1 MSIRSTA
8 FIPRSFE
15 PHSTVTLS
23 PASKSDAGS
32 TVTALA
38 AANEVAFEAAPAT
51 GSAAK
56 DIILFWGPGHRK
68 EDFDDIIAICSK
80 LAVALKVVQVEG
92 FHSFHDSLKKDLYLG
107 GELGRQTQVIAFFH
121 GGADIPGGR
130 QYLQLS
136 ADGKEQMES
145 IAFFCWLRSPPPG
158 MPASPEQAGWK
169 GIVHAFWCG
178 SGKLRDDFLPGR
190 PFWDSGTALSY
201 AARKDTASDNAVK
214 SVLDLCEFVSVAK
227 ADPSLLAPRPVA
239 ARMLGVVGDTFCCM
253 GTGFEQAVVISAPR
267 TSEEAQSGCLIDC
280 LEGRSGQQARVAGA
294 EQDLRAIAASM
305 REPRIGSQ
313 DPKRYRTKLE
323 NVFVTRF
330 ARDKL
335 AAMDKLLEQ
344 HEFLSSMRL
353 RDGMSASDMREIVIA
368 FHDVRQAVAT
378 LSAGRGDTSLLTA
391 MLEQMLFLSLHG
403 ESIEIDLASM
413 LSARPDLVSEGLR
426 WGVMQDQASV
436 FFRLLDARADCTD
449 AQLADEFLP
458 LALQHC
464 APVAMELLALA
475 HEGATMTDCIVQG
488 IRQGASA
495 RVLSAWLIKHRWYAD
510 ISTMKTVLY
519 ELQEKCRLPVVLK
532 ALGAYAPQ
540 ILEKA
545 LPVLAT
551 ERQRF
556 AQEASILLEFAKS
569 TGNADLYWQ
578 VRKHFPA
585 FVES

>member
-1 MSIRSTA
+1 
-8 FIPRSFE
+8 
-15 PHSTVTLS
+15 
-23 PASKSDAGS
+23 
-32 TVTALA
+32 
-38 AANEVAFEAAPAT
+38 
-51 GSAAK
+51 
-56 DIILFWGPGHRK
+56 
-68 EDFDDIIAICSK
+68 
-80 LAVALKVVQVEG
+80 
-92 FHSFHDSLKKDLYLG
+92 
-107 GELGRQTQVIAFFH
+107 
-121 GGADIPGGR
+121 
-130 QYLQLS
+130 
-136 ADGKEQMES
+136 
-145 IAFFCWLRSPPPG
+145 
-158 MPASPEQAGWK
+158 
-169 GIVHAFWCG
+169 
-178 SGKLRDDFLPGR
+178 
-190 PFWDSGTALSY
+190 
-201 AARKDTASDNAVK
+201 
-214 SVLDLCEFVSVAK
+214 
-227 ADPSLLAPRPVA
+227 
-239 ARMLGVVGDTFCCM
+239 
-253 GTGFEQAVVISAPR
+253 
-267 TSEEAQSGCLIDC
+267 
-280 LEGRSGQQARVAGA
+280 
-294 EQDLRAIAASM
+294 
-305 REPRIGSQ
+305 
-313 DPKRYRTKLE
+313 
-323 NVFVTRF
+323 
-330 ARDKL
+330 
-335 AAMDKLLEQ
+335 
-344 HEFLSSMRL
+344 
-353 RDGMSASDMREIVIA
+353 
-368 FHDVRQAVAT
+368 
-378 LSAGRGDTSLLTA
+378 

-495 RVLSAWLIKHRWYAD
+495 RVLSAWLIEHRWYAD

-569 TGNADLYWQ
+569 TGNADVYWR